1 MSKIMFIGDVHLSP
15 RTPISRK
22 DDYPQTLLNKLN
34 EIKLLAKKH
43 NIQDLVYLGD
53 LFNTRH
59 MTLAYFI
66 KCFQIFKE
74 IDDLNINQHL
84 IIGNHDISYNNEDT
98 TQESPIQLLLDSNIF
113 ENKSFT
119 RDDSHITLYNYTTD
133 TQDINPPTNDGF
145 NILVG
150 HYFYA
155 LGFNDTEHTLSKEQ
169 CTNLHYDA
177 YILGHDHT
185 PYEPLLKGSYQVHR
199 PGSLSRGTSQTCQV
213 NRDTIKVLI
222 YDSKSHEFTYEDL
235 PNILLS
241 KDVFKEST
249 LIDKLDFST
258 LSESLQSLLEDLN
271 FDNSSDIFETLD
283 SIQMDERVR
292 NLITQYL
299 NAEGVYRSGGLQ
311 WH

>member
-1 MSKIMFIGDVHLSP
+1 MSKIMFIGDIHLSP

-22 DDYPQTLLNKLN
+22 DNYPQTLLNKLN
-34 EIKLLAKKH
+34 EIKQLAQKQ
-43 NIQDLVYLGD
+43 NIKDLVYLGD

-66 KCFQIFKE
+66 KCFQMFKD
-74 IDDLNINQHL
+74 IDNLGIIQHL
-84 IIGNHDISYNNEDT
+84 IIGNHDILYNNEDM

-119 RDDSHITLYNYTTD
+119 RDDTHIHLYNYTTN
-133 TQDINPPTNDGF
+133 TQDINKPSQEGF

-169 CTNLHYDA
+169 CKKLKYNA

-185 PYEPLLKGSYQVHR
+185 PYEPLIKDSYEVHR

-213 NRDTIKVLI
+213 NRDSIQVLI
-222 YDSKSHEFTYEDL
+222 YDTKSHKFTYEDL
-235 PNILLS
+235 PNILPS
-241 KDVFKEST
+241 KDVFKET
-249 LIDKLDFST
+249 NLIEKLDFST
-258 LSESLQSLLEDLN
+258 LSESLQSLLQDLN

-283 SIQMDERVR
+283 SIQMDDRVKD
-292 NLITQYL
+292 LITQYL
-299 NAEGVYRSGGLQ
+299 NAEGVYRMGGSL
-311 WH
+311 